1 MENKKEYPTIDELSE
16 SQNVKP
22 MMDVRTLFGTWP
34 GEEDDDFEEAIDE
47 LRHRKE
53 KKTMNEA
60 LCRAMAM
67 FIDGRINLEEAIAGF
82 KRMDTNIFTDKG
94 IELLR
99 SLDDLLNDWDFFDS
113 KYRETIYEAVDMTGL
128 DISNI
133 GYEDDK

>member
-1 MENKKEYPTIDELSE
+1 
-16 SQNVKP
+16 VKGYQIGLVSNIRMISPDP
-22 MMDVRTLFGTWP
+22 MRFAVG
-34 GEEDDDFEEAIDE
+34 
-47 LRHRKE
+47 
-53 KKTMNEA
+53 
-60 LCRAMAM
+60 
-67 FIDGRINLEEAIAGF
+67 INLEEAIAGF